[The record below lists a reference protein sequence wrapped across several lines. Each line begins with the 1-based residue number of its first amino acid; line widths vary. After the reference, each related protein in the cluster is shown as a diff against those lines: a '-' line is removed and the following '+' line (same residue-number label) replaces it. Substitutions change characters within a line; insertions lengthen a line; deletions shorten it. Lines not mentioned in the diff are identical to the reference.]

1 MKLLLQRVS
10 VFLRHVIEAPETAP
24 ETREVAEELELD
36 VDDAI
41 NGNYVEPDD
50 DEPADDDELLDD

>member
-1 MKLLLQRVS
+1 MKLLLQRIS
-10 VFLRHVIEAPETAP
+10 VFLRHVIEAPDTAP
-24 ETREVAEELELD
+24 ETREAAEELERD

-50 DEPADDDELLDD
+50 DEPAGDDELLDD